1 MFWDEP
7 IFADNVKITHV
18 MASKM
23 PGQLLTEGKHD
34 VLYQAS
40 DEDGNQA
47 RCVFNITVYNAK
59 QSDAGKRQYVYL
71 DTSIKYI
78 SKKT

>member
-1 MFWDEP
+1 MQVFWDEP
-7 IFADNVKITHV
+7 IFADNVKIMHV

-23 PGQLLTEGKHD
+23 PGQLMTEGRHD

-47 RCVFNITVYNAK
+47 RCVFAITVFNAK
-59 QSDAGKRQYVYL
+59 QVESGKRQ
-71 DTSIKYI
+71 
-78 SKKT
+78 

>member
-7 IFADNVKITHV
+7 IFADNVKISHV

-23 PGQLLTEGKHD
+23 PGQFMTEGKHD

-47 RCVFNITVYNAK
+47 RCVFAISVYNAK
-59 QSDAGKRQYVYL
+59 QVESGKR
-71 DTSIKYI
+71 K
-78 SKKT
+78 